1 MQIGQSTDYGHTMA
15 RFLILCGPYSNILA
29 NEYLG
34 CDITFCRSNSWLM
47 ENSGTYCIK
56 MGADNSAENTQMPK
70 IYPPNFSAKA
80 QKFGILM
87 KKGFIG
93 HP

>member
-1 MQIGQSTDYGHTMA
+1 
-15 RFLILCGPYSNILA
+15 
-29 NEYLG
+29 
-34 CDITFCRSNSWLM
+34 M

-56 MGADNSAENTQMPK
+56 MGADNLAKNTQMPK